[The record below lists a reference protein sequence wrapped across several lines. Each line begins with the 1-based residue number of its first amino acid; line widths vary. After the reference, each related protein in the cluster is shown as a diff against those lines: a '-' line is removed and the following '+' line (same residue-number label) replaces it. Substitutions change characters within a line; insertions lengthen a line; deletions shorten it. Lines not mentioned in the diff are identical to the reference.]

1 MPDGKG
7 DDPPL
12 GIRLPGKPP
21 CRSMPLD
28 RLYTAKRS
36 LARGNISVPCGIAVP
51 AWREIDGETAKLFE
65 FSRLLQFRE
74 IRKDKRGENRNKL
87 VTKFYRIPLRLSCI
101 PIVTVMTTP
110 LGINIK
116 WKQL

>member
-51 AWREIDGETAKLFE
+51 AWREMDGETAKLFE
-65 FSRLLQFRE
+65 FSRLLHFRE
-74 IRKDKRGENRNKL
+74 IRKKIKEGK
-87 VTKFYRIPLRLSCI
+87 I
-101 PIVTVMTTP
+101 
-110 LGINIK
+110 GINVLQNFIGFPYGYPAY
-116 WKQL
+116 Q